1 MGFFKYQESPTD
13 GLPAGATTIM
23 IRGVA
28 RSMSL
33 DAFIRL
39 LFMITE
45 NFDLVYVPVG
55 SKTSTNLGLAFVN
68 YVDEESARIGF
79 SALCKAR
86 GPQQFRLVKS
96 AYVQGFCPNLAFIL
110 ASGNDMEVS
119 AGHHDLVMAMFDNG
133 RRVKDVAARFQESV
147 TPELFAEAQELVA
160 RIESEHRK
168 DSSTDTSASW
178 RPEAYGR
185 SQGSSQSSRS
195 SANARNYRNSQSN
208 SRVASYGRSYANY
221 GGMGYA
227 EQCMEPPSPWFQEA
241 FMPHGNR
248 PCAGD
253 GVHQMPMQSMPPMN
267 AAMYPLQP
275 QTQMQQ
281 AAARQLQ
288 LQQQQLQL
296 QQLQM
301 QQSQLQ
307 QNLQDRRAHPQ
318 LQREEL
324 YQVPQQPPVPSFVQ
338 QRPTRQRFLSPEEPE
353 RVVFEL

>member
-1 MGFFKYQESPTD
+1 
-13 GLPAGATTIM
+13 
-23 IRGVA
+23 
-28 RSMSL
+28 
-33 DAFIRL
+33 
-39 LFMITE
+39 MITK

-133 RRVKDVAARFQESV
+133 RRVKDVAARMQESV

-160 RIESEHRK
+160 KIESEHRK
-168 DSSTDTSASW
+168 ESSGDASW
-178 RPEAYGR
+178 TESRYSR

-195 SANARNYRNSQSN
+195 SAANARSYRNPQSRSQMTT
-208 SRVASYGRSYANY
+208 YCPGYLEY

-227 EQCMEPPSPWFQEA
+227 DRYVEAPSPWFPEA
-241 FMPHGNR
+241 FAPHDMR
-248 PCAGD
+248 PFAGD
-253 GVHQMPMQSMPPMN
+253 GGHHMPMQSMRPMN
-267 AAMYPLQP
+267 PAVQNSDGLQP
-275 QTQMQQ
+275 MRTLQAQTQMQQ
-281 AAARQLQ
+281 AAAEQLQ
-288 LQQQQLQL
+288 LHRMRL

-307 QNLQDRRAHPQ
+307 REFQDRGTQPQ
-318 LQREEL
+318 LHGKEL
-324 YQVPQQPPVPSFVQ
+324 YQVPQEPPV
-338 QRPTRQRFLSPEEPE
+338 
-353 RVVFEL
+353 